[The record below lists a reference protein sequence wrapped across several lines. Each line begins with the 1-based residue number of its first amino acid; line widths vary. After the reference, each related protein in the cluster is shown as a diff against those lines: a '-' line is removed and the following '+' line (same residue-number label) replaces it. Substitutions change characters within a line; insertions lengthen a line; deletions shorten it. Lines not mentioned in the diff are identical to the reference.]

1 MPLEVNEINKI
12 DERFSSNEAIF
23 CFFSVVLTETSPE
36 KSKTIRNLP
45 KNQQFLGLW
54 QNSLHLN

>member
-12 DERFSSNEAIF
+12 DER
-23 CFFSVVLTETSPE
+23 FSVVLTETSPE